1 MSLVTVSTLREY
13 LPEIASNTE
22 IDTELGNL
30 LDRVEKGIAN
40 YLGFPLLDS
49 ALSPTLESST
59 YTLYVDSPMSTDAY
73 TLQLP
78 VAPVTAITSIYS
90 DRGREYT
97 EATLIDAS
105 NYELNKSLG
114 RVSLL
119 PPNIPRSFSNGKRS
133 NKVTCTAGFTA
144 GTLPGDL
151 EHAIC
156 VYASQLHRNKQT
168 QGKSSINTRAGSVQ
182 LSKKSL
188 PDEVK
193 EFLYPYRVPGTIL

>member
-30 LDRVEKGIAN
+30 LDRVEKGIAH

-59 YTLYVDSPMSTDAY
+59 YILYVDSPMETDSL

-78 VAPVTAITSIYS
+78 VTPVTAIASIYS
-90 DRGREYT
+90 DSGREYS
-97 EATLIDAS
+97 EATLIDSS

-119 PPNIPRSFSNGKRS
+119 PPNIPRAFSTGTKS

-168 QGKSSINTRAGSVQ
+168 QGKNTINTRAGSVQ
-182 LSKKSL
+182 LSAKNM
-188 PDEVK
+188 PVEVK
-193 EFLYPYRVPGTIL
+193 EFLYPYRAPGTIL

>member
-1 MSLVTVSTLREY
+1 
-13 LPEIASNTE
+13 
-22 IDTELGNL
+22 
-30 LDRVEKGIAN
+30 
-40 YLGFPLLDS
+40 
-49 ALSPTLESST
+49 
-59 YTLYVDSPMSTDAY
+59 MSTDSL

-78 VAPVTAITSIYS
+78 VTPVTAIASIYS
-90 DRGREYT
+90 DGGREYSA
-97 EATLIDAS
+97 ATLIDAS
-105 NYELNKSLG
+105 TYELNKSLG

-119 PPNIPRSFSNGKRS
+119 PPNIPRGFSNGTRS